1 MVILSSIYGIIDTT
15 FSIFHFCARIVC
27 ESKTVGA
34 YRGMEGNV
42 GIMVSEKKWEREP
55 LSL

>member
-27 ESKTVGA
+27 ESKRVGA
-34 YRGMEGNV
+34 YRDMEGKV
-42 GIMVSEKKWEREP
+42 GIVESEKKMGT
-55 LSL
+55 